1 MKLPILIAM
10 VLYMAMVIW
19 IGVIYSKKTKTSE
32 DYFLGGRGLGPW
44 VTAMSAEA
52 SDMSSWLLMGLP
64 GLAYATGFSQ
74 AGWTAIGLILGT
86 YLNWKIVAKRL
97 RHYTEVADNAITVPD
112 FFSNRF
118 KDDKKILSSISA
130 IMILIFF
137 TVYTA
142 SGFAACGT
150 LFNSVFGLNYQKSMI
165 VCAIVIVL
173 YTSMGGFLAAST
185 TDLIQGLLMS
195 FAIVI
200 VLIVGVV
207 NAGGVANVIAHGQAM
222 EGFFDVMKYHDPATG
237 DAVSQGVIPILSGLA
252 WGLGYFGMPH
262 ILVRFM
268 AIRDPQEVKKSRNI
282 AMIWV
287 LISLSVA
294 VCIGF
299 TGAALYPN
307 VAELAGNG
315 NQRIFIYM
323 TTHLF
328 KGLIP
333 LFMAGVILSGIL
345 AATMSTSD
353 SQLLIAS
360 SCVSNRTVQLIG
372 TVDRADEWIEDDGT
386 RWVRVVD
393 YKTGTKKLDLREVY
407 CGLDCQMLLYLFSLT
422 RDAGGRF
429 TGAEPAG
436 VLYLLAD
443 PAPETTTRGKAA
455 RSMEY
460 KLDGLV
466 RDEQKVF
473 DAMDAEETGRYLPFS
488 FRGGVPSPY
497 QKEKRADKAKLSR
510 IQLHLDDLVTQM
522 GEQLYGGC
530 IAAEPLVTGRSP
542 CRWCDYG
549 FICCH
554 EEGIGERALDAP
566 AKPFEPEE
574 KKEEDQ

>member
-237 DAVSQGVIPILSGLA
+237 GAVSQGVIPILSGLA

-333 LFMAGVILSGIL
+333 LEKVLLVSRITTIVIALIGIFIAMDENSSVFGLVENAWAGFGGAFGPLTLFALFWKRTNLKGAIAGMLSGGIIALVWPVTLGKLGGIFGIYCLLPAFIVSSIL
-345 AATMSTSD
+345 IIVVSLCTEKPSD
-353 SQLLIAS
+353 VMVEEFEEA
-360 SCVSNRTVQLIG
+360 
-372 TVDRADEWIEDDGT
+372 
-386 RWVRVVD
+386 
-393 YKTGTKKLDLREVY
+393 K
-407 CGLDCQMLLYLFSLT
+407 SLN
-422 RDAGGRF
+422 D
-429 TGAEPAG
+429 
-436 VLYLLAD
+436 
-443 PAPETTTRGKAA
+443 
-455 RSMEY
+455 
-460 KLDGLV
+460 
-466 RDEQKVF
+466 
-473 DAMDAEETGRYLPFS
+473 
-488 FRGGVPSPY
+488 
-497 QKEKRADKAKLSR
+497 
-510 IQLHLDDLVTQM
+510 
-522 GEQLYGGC
+522 
-530 IAAEPLVTGRSP
+530 
-542 CRWCDYG
+542 
-549 FICCH
+549 
-554 EEGIGERALDAP
+554 
-566 AKPFEPEE
+566 
-574 KKEEDQ
+574 

>member
-130 IMILIFF
+130 VMILIFF

-142 SGFAACGT
+142 SGFAACGKLFNSLFGVDYLTAMIISAIVIVAYCT

-237 DAVSQGVIPILSGLA
+237 GAVSQGVIPILSGLA

-360 SCVSNRTVQLIG
+360 SCVSKNLFQGLFKKEMSEEKVLLVSRITTIVIALIG
-372 TVDRADEWIEDDGT
+372 VFIAMDENSS
-386 RWVRVVD
+386 V
-393 YKTGTKKLDLREVY
+393 
-407 CGLDCQMLLYLFSLT
+407 F
-422 RDAGGRF
+422 
-429 TGAEPAG
+429 
-436 VLYLLAD
+436 
-443 PAPETTTRGKAA
+443 
-455 RSMEY
+455 
-460 KLDGLV
+460 GLV
-466 RDEQKVF
+466 ENAWAGFGGAFGPLTLFALFWKRTNLKGAIAGMLSGGIIALVWPVTLGKLGGIF
-473 DAMDAEETGRYLPFS
+473 GIYCLLPAFIVSSILIIVVSLCTEEPND
-488 FRGGVPSPY
+488 VMV
-497 QKEKRADKAKLSR
+497 KEFEEAKSLN
-510 IQLHLDDLVTQM
+510 D
-522 GEQLYGGC
+522 
-530 IAAEPLVTGRSP
+530 
-542 CRWCDYG
+542 
-549 FICCH
+549 
-554 EEGIGERALDAP
+554 
-566 AKPFEPEE
+566 
-574 KKEEDQ
+574 

>member
-1 MKLPILIAM
+1 
-10 VLYMAMVIW
+10 
-19 IGVIYSKKTKTSE
+19 
-32 DYFLGGRGLGPW
+32 
-44 VTAMSAEA
+44 
-52 SDMSSWLLMGLP
+52 
-64 GLAYATGFSQ
+64 
-74 AGWTAIGLILGT
+74 
-86 YLNWKIVAKRL
+86 
-97 RHYTEVADNAITVPD
+97 
-112 FFSNRF
+112 
-118 KDDKKILSSISA
+118 
-130 IMILIFF
+130 
-137 TVYTA
+137 
-142 SGFAACGT
+142 
-150 LFNSVFGLNYQKSMI
+150 
-165 VCAIVIVL
+165 
-173 YTSMGGFLAAST
+173 MGGFLAAST

-237 DAVSQGVIPILSGLA
+237 GAVSQGVIPILSGLA

-360 SCVSNRTVQLIG
+360 SCVSKNLFQGLFKKEMSEEKVLLVSRITTIVIALIG
-372 TVDRADEWIEDDGT
+372 IFIAMDENSS
-386 RWVRVVD
+386 V
-393 YKTGTKKLDLREVY
+393 
-407 CGLDCQMLLYLFSLT
+407 F
-422 RDAGGRF
+422 
-429 TGAEPAG
+429 
-436 VLYLLAD
+436 
-443 PAPETTTRGKAA
+443 
-455 RSMEY
+455 
-460 KLDGLV
+460 GLV
-466 RDEQKVF
+466 ENAWAGFGGAFGPLTLFALFWKRTNLKGAIAGMLSGGIIALVWPVTLGKLGGIFGIYCLLPAFIVSSILIIVVSLCTEKPSDVMVKEF
-473 DAMDAEETGRYLPFS
+473 EE
-488 FRGGVPSPY
+488 
-497 QKEKRADKAKLSR
+497 AKSLN
-510 IQLHLDDLVTQM
+510 D
-522 GEQLYGGC
+522 
-530 IAAEPLVTGRSP
+530 
-542 CRWCDYG
+542 
-549 FICCH
+549 
-554 EEGIGERALDAP
+554 
-566 AKPFEPEE
+566 
-574 KKEEDQ
+574 

>member
-130 IMILIFF
+130 VMILIFF

-237 DAVSQGVIPILSGLA
+237 GAVSQGVIPILSGLA

-360 SCVSNRTVQLIG
+360 SCVSKNLFQGLFKKEMSEEKVLLVSRITTIVIALIG
-372 TVDRADEWIEDDGT
+372 VFIAMDENSS
-386 RWVRVVD
+386 V
-393 YKTGTKKLDLREVY
+393 
-407 CGLDCQMLLYLFSLT
+407 F
-422 RDAGGRF
+422 
-429 TGAEPAG
+429 
-436 VLYLLAD
+436 
-443 PAPETTTRGKAA
+443 
-455 RSMEY
+455 
-460 KLDGLV
+460 GLV
-466 RDEQKVF
+466 ENAWAGFGGAFGPLTLFALFWKRTNLKGAIAGMLSGGIIALVWSVTLGKLGGIF
-473 DAMDAEETGRYLPFS
+473 GIYCLLPAFIVSSILIIVVSLCTEEPND
-488 FRGGVPSPY
+488 VMV
-497 QKEKRADKAKLSR
+497 KEFEEAKSLN
-510 IQLHLDDLVTQM
+510 D
-522 GEQLYGGC
+522 
-530 IAAEPLVTGRSP
+530 
-542 CRWCDYG
+542 
-549 FICCH
+549 
-554 EEGIGERALDAP
+554 
-566 AKPFEPEE
+566 
-574 KKEEDQ
+574 

>member
-130 IMILIFF
+130 VMILIFF

-207 NAGGVANVIAHGQAM
+207 NAGGVANVIAHGQAI
-222 EGFFDVMKYHDPATG
+222 EGFFDVM
-237 DAVSQGVIPILSGLA
+237 
-252 WGLGYFGMPH
+252 
-262 ILVRFM
+262 
-268 AIRDPQEVKKSRNI
+268 IRDPQEVKKSRNI

-299 TGAALYPN
+299 TGAALYPK

-360 SCVSNRTVQLIG
+360 SCVSKNLFQGLFKKEMSEEKVLLVSRITTIVIALIG
-372 TVDRADEWIEDDGT
+372 VFIAMDENSS
-386 RWVRVVD
+386 V
-393 YKTGTKKLDLREVY
+393 
-407 CGLDCQMLLYLFSLT
+407 F
-422 RDAGGRF
+422 
-429 TGAEPAG
+429 
-436 VLYLLAD
+436 
-443 PAPETTTRGKAA
+443 
-455 RSMEY
+455 
-460 KLDGLV
+460 GLV
-466 RDEQKVF
+466 ENAWAGFGGAFGPLTLFALFWKRTNLKGAIAGMLSGGIIALVWPVTLGKLGGIF
-473 DAMDAEETGRYLPFS
+473 GIYCLLPAFIVSSILIIVVSLCTEEPND
-488 FRGGVPSPY
+488 VMV
-497 QKEKRADKAKLSR
+497 KEFEEAKS
-510 IQLHLDDLVTQM
+510 IND
-522 GEQLYGGC
+522 
-530 IAAEPLVTGRSP
+530 
-542 CRWCDYG
+542 
-549 FICCH
+549 
-554 EEGIGERALDAP
+554 
-566 AKPFEPEE
+566 
-574 KKEEDQ
+574 